1 MNIYVIFVYLV
12 GFILI
17 AGELIFT
24 ISCYIKSKRILE
36 SLKNDNEEET

>member
-1 MNIYVIFVYLV
+1 MNTYVIFAYLV
-12 GFILI
+12 GFALI

-36 SLKNDNEEET
+36 SLKNNDEEKT

>member
-1 MNIYVIFVYLV
+1 MNTYVIFAYLV

-36 SLKNDNEEET
+36 SLKNNNEEET